1 MGHAELDAS
10 FIRKGFA
17 LSATTIGI
25 VMAVG
30 AKRARESAKARRSLP
45 RLLVTPGLG
54 NNNNNSS
61 NGNNKKPAVNGEF
74 VKRFVR
80 LLRILVPRVRSGE
93 FAYTALVGVTLVVR
107 TLCDV
112 WMIGNGTKI
121 ERAIITRDGAA
132 FRHYVLRYASL
143 MLPISVVNQLLKY
156 GLQEMTLRF
165 RARLTE
171 HLYDK
176 YMQGNTFYRI
186 STIEQSLGNVDQLLT
201 NDVLKFCESVTELY
215 SNLAKPVLDIVVY
228 SIKLT
233 GSHGVRGP
241 LTMLLYLL
249 LSGVVLTAMRRPL
262 GKLTVEEQKL
272 EGEVRF
278 VNSRLITN
286 AEEIAFYG
294 GNRKEAAIL
303 SNTFKRLVH
312 HLRTSMEFRFATGV
326 VDNIVAKYFATV
338 VGYYVVS
345 RPFLARGDSFL
356 DSLSSSAVMEYYYR
370 SGRMLVNLASAV
382 GRIVL
387 AGREMTRLAGFTARV
402 HELLERVT
410 QMNAEGSRPF
420 VVREDGKSELRAD
433 DGSEKDADNSAEAR
447 AARAAGRSQQLSARI
462 AAWRHR
468 CDERDAR
475 VTSDDP
481 ITRSPPSK
489 GAGEVVIRKGSRIE
503 FEHVDLVS
511 PDGKLLVHDLSFHVD
526 RQSNMMVTGPNG
538 SGKSSLFRVIGG
550 LWPLHRGKVV
560 KPPQRDI
567 LFVPQKPYL
576 VIGTLRDQLIY
587 PHSVEQM
594 RAQGITDDDLG
605 ALLGVVDPAGLI
617 LKEWAYDDVRDWSY
631 AFSGGQKQRVAMA
644 RLFYHRPSYAIL
656 DECTSAVSD
665 EVEDSLYQT
674 CAALGITLFTVSHRA
689 SLRRHH
695 DYCLS
700 FAGGIKGE
708 WSLTPIDKSDSTSKL
723 TKLVDE

>member
-1 MGHAELDAS
+1 
-10 FIRKGFA
+10 
-17 LSATTIGI
+17 
-25 VMAVG
+25 
-30 AKRARESAKARRSLP
+30 
-45 RLLVTPGLG
+45 
-54 NNNNNSS
+54 
-61 NGNNKKPAVNGEF
+61 
-74 VKRFVR
+74 
-80 LLRILVPRVRSGE
+80 
-93 FAYTALVGVTLVVR
+93 
-107 TLCDV
+107 
-112 WMIGNGTKI
+112 
-121 ERAIITRDGAA
+121 
-132 FRHYVLRYASL
+132 
-143 MLPISVVNQLLKY
+143 
-156 GLQEMTLRF
+156 MTLRF

-171 HLYDK
+171 HLYEK

-186 STIEQSLGNVDQLLT
+186 STIERALGNVDQLLT

-228 SIKLT
+228 SIKLA
-233 GSHGVRGP
+233 GSHGVGAP
-241 LTMLLYLL
+241 SLMLVYLL
-249 LSGVVLTAMRRPL
+249 VSGAVLTAMRRPL

-278 VNSRLITN
+278 VNSRLIAN

-294 GNRKEAAIL
+294 GNRKEASIL
-303 SNTFKRLVH
+303 TSSFKRLVH

-345 RPFLARGDSFL
+345 RPFLAVGDSFL
-356 DSLSSSAVMEYYYR
+356 DSLGQSAVMEYYYR

-402 HELLERVT
+402 HELLERIT
-410 QMNAEGSRPF
+410 TMNSEGARPF
-420 VVREDGKSELRAD
+420 VVREDAKSEQRAAGAD
-433 DGSEKDADNSAEAR
+433 DGAPGVVESPEER
-447 AARAAGRSQQLSARI
+447 AARAAGVVESLRARL
-462 AAWRHR
+462 ASWRTR
-468 CDERDAR
+468 CDERDER

-481 ITRSPPSK
+481 LTRSPPVKNGGEYVVHK
-489 GAGEVVIRKGSRIE
+489 GARIE

-511 PDGKLLVHDLSFHVD
+511 PDGKLLVKDLSFQVA
-526 RQSNMMVTGPNG
+526 RQSNVMVTGANG
-538 SGKSSLFRVIGG
+538 SGKSSLFRVIGA
-550 LWPLHRGKVV
+550 LWPLHCGKVV
-560 KPPQRDI
+560 KPPQREI

-587 PHSVEQM
+587 PHSAEQM

-617 LKEWAYDDVRDWSY
+617 LKEWRYDDVRDWTM

-674 CAALGITLFTVSHRA
+674 CATLGITLFTVSHRA

-708 WSLTPIDKSDSTSKL
+708 WSFEKIDPNDVKPLTRINP
-723 TKLVDE
+723 

>member
-1 MGHAELDAS
+1 MPGDKLVLDAS
-10 FIRKGFA
+10 FIKQGFA
-17 LSATTIGI
+17 LSATTLGVVLAI
-25 VMAVG
+25 G
-30 AKRARESAKARRSLP
+30 AKRARESAAARKALP
-45 RLLVTPGLG
+45 RLMVQAD
-54 NNNNNSS
+54 NA
-61 NGNNKKPAVNGEF
+61 NGNNSNQKVDRPSVNGVF

-80 LLRILVPRVRSGE
+80 LLKILVPRVNSGE
-93 FAYTALVGVTLVVR
+93 FAYTALVGATLVVR

-121 ERAIITRDGAA
+121 ERAIITRDAAA

-186 STIEQSLGNVDQLLT
+186 STIERALGNVDQLLT

-228 SIKLT
+228 SIKLA
-233 GSHGVRGP
+233 GSHGAGAP
-241 LTMLLYLL
+241 SLMLVYLL
-249 LSGVVLTAMRRPL
+249 LSGAFLTAMRRPL

-278 VNSRLITN
+278 VNSRLIAN

-294 GNRKEAAIL
+294 GNRKEASIL

-345 RPFLARGDSFL
+345 RPFLAVGDSFL
-356 DSLSSSAVMEYYYR
+356 DSLGSSAVMEYYYR

-410 QMNAEGSRPF
+410 AMNHEGARPF
-420 VVREDGKSELRAD
+420 LVREDAKSEQRVD
-433 DGSEKDADNSAEAR
+433 DAGVQETPEER
-447 AARAAGRSQQLSARI
+447 AARAAGAGEALRARL
-462 AAWRHR
+462 AAWRQR
-468 CDERDAR
+468 CDERDER

-481 ITRSPPSK
+481 LTRSPPVKNGGEYVVRK
-489 GAGEVVIRKGSRIE
+489 GARIE

-511 PDGKLLVHDLSFHVD
+511 PDGKLLVKDLTFQVD
-526 RQSNMMVTGPNG
+526 RSSNVMVTGANG
-538 SGKSSLFRVIGG
+538 SGKSSLFRVIGA
-550 LWPLHRGKVV
+550 LWPLHCGKVL
-560 KPPQRDI
+560 KPPQREI

-587 PHSVEQM
+587 PHSAEQM
-594 RAQGITDDDLG
+594 RAQGITDADLG
-605 ALLGVVDPAGLI
+605 ALLSVVDPAGLI
-617 LKEWAYDDVRDWSY
+617 LKEWRYDDVRDWTM

-674 CAALGITLFTVSHRA
+674 CATLGITLFTVSHRA

-708 WSLTPIDKSDSTSKL
+708 WTFEKIDKNDMKSPL
-723 TKLVDE
+723 TKLNA